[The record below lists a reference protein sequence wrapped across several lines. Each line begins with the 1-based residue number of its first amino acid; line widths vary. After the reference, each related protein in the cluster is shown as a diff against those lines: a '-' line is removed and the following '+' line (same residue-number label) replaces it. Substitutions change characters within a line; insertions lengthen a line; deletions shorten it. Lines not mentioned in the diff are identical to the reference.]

1 VKNSNIEWTHHTF
14 NPWWGCTKVSEGCR
28 NCYAAKLA
36 ERTGRA
42 SWGPHEE
49 RVGAS
54 DAYWKEPLKWAAE
67 ARRDGVR
74 RRVFCASMADVFE
87 PREDLEAARARLV
100 GLIHDTPELD
110 WLLLTKRPEEVN
122 LLWELA
128 CLRALTFTSPR
139 NVWVGTSVESS
150 AVESRVEALRSIPA
164 SVIPAR
170 VRFLSCEPLIGRVNP
185 DVLNE
190 GIDWVIV
197 GGESGP
203 GARPMHVEWVRELRD
218 AAVARGIPF
227 FFKQWGRWVD
237 VGDAHELAERGIRP
251 KAGRVVNLE
260 GGHGFHGRVPRI
272 MRPTT
277 KARAGRLLDGRT
289 WDEVPEHTPTGGES

>member
-1 VKNSNIEWTHHTF
+1 VKRRMRISADELIVDNFAGGGGASRGIELALGRSPDIAVNHDPEAIAMHEANHPLTRHFCESVWKVDPRAVTRGRPVGLAWFSPDCTF
-14 NPWWGCTKVSEGCR
+14 HSKARGGLPFRDPKS
-28 NCYAAKLA
+28 AKGRRGLA
-36 ERTGRA
+36 WVVVRWARA
-42 SWGPHEE
+42 VKPRVIALENVEEFQAWGPLGEDG
-49 RVGAS
+49 R
-54 DAYWKEPLKWAAE
+54 PCP
-67 ARRDGVR
+67 ARRGRTFHRWV
-74 RRVFCASMADVFE
+74 AQ
-87 PREDLEAARARLV
+87 
-100 GLIHDTPELD
+100 
-110 WLLLTKRPEEVN
+110 
-122 LLWELA
+122 
-128 CLRALTFTSPR
+128 LR
-139 NVWVGTSVESS
+139 
-150 AVESRVEALRSIPA
+150 
-164 SVIPAR
+164 
-170 VRFLSCEPLIGRVNP
+170 